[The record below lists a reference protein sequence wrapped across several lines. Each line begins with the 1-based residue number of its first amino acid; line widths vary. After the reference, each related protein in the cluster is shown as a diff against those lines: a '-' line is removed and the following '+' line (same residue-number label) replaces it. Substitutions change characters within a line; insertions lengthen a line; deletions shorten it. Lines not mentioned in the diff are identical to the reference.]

1 MTLKHLLLICLIHLC
16 LLANCPGMGAPPYLD
31 PEQPVALRV
40 RDLLSRMTLEEK
52 LGQLNIP
59 CVYKPELGGRVDTMS
74 AQRIL
79 AEGTDADTSDDLQLK
94 WAACQQFV
102 LGTQTTFKRLG
113 PGGGL
118 FGFGNN
124 VLPVTPDKGAVY
136 YNTLQRLATRET
148 RLGIPLL
155 QVAEGTHGLESS
167 FATIFPE
174 GLALGSTFNRALIQ
188 RIYATV
194 MHEARTRGIHAL
206 CTLVI
211 EPNIDPR
218 MGRNA
223 EGYSEDPYLC
233 AEYAR
238 AIVAGIQGSDI
249 RARDKGIA
257 VLCHF
262 PGQSNGFA
270 GLEFNAVEMSERA
283 FRTILLPPWEA
294 GIRDRQ
300 ALMVMA
306 THPSIDV
313 LGGVPAHASHALLT
327 GLLRQELGFQGV
339 VLGEGNSVRTILWKK
354 VCETQKQAGRLALNA
369 GLDVSIS
376 LEPGFMSDMY
386 DSVKEGSVDQAK
398 VDQAVA
404 RLLRL
409 KFELG
414 LFENPYVEPADARAV
429 SHTKSAQDLALQ
441 AAQEGIVL
449 LKNENDLLPLSKT
462 LSSIAVIGPLA
473 DAPIDQLGDYIPKYI
488 KHDIVTP
495 LAGIRTKVAPQTV
508 VTHVKGV
515 EVLNPDFDQIAAA
528 VQAAKQ
534 ASVAVICV
542 GETAGCNG
550 EKKDVATLDLL
561 GRQRELIQAVHAT
574 GTPTVVV
581 LISGRPLTICWTAE
595 HIPAVLAGWFMG
607 EQGGHALG
615 QILFGDINPSGRL
628 PISFPRHVGQLP
640 AYYFYKPS
648 KVMRRRAA
656 YVDMPVEPLYDFGYG
671 LSYTT
676 FKYSKLVIAPE
687 ETGPASQVTIRCD
700 VTNMG
705 RRTGTETVQL
715 YINDVI
721 SSTTTPVRMLKGF
734 QRIALKPGETK
745 QTSFVLTPYDLSLLD
760 RHLERV
766 VEPGVFDIM
775 IGKSCEDIQ
784 LHGKTTVISSTEL
797 LAGP

>member
-1 MTLKHLLLICLIHLC
+1 MMVRHFILACLIHLC
-16 LLANCPGMGAPPYLD
+16 LLANRPGMGGPPYLD
-31 PEQPVALRV
+31 PERPVALRV

-59 CVYKPELGGRVDTMS
+59 CVYKPELGGRVDHTLV
-74 AQRIL
+74 QQIL
-79 AEGTDADTSDDLQLK
+79 AEGTDANTNDDLQLK
-94 WAACQQFV
+94 WAACQRFV

-124 VLPVTPDKGAVY
+124 VLPVPPDQGAAY
-136 YNTLQRLATRET
+136 YNTLQRLATKET

-223 EGYSEDPYLC
+223 EAYSEDPYLC

-238 AIVAGIQGSDI
+238 AIVTGIQGTDI
-249 RARDKGIA
+249 AERDKGIA

-262 PGQSNGFA
+262 PGQSNGLA

-294 GIRDRQ
+294 GIRDSQ

-313 LGGVPAHASHALLT
+313 LGGVPAHASHELLT
-327 GLLRQELGFQGV
+327 GVLRQELNFQGV

-376 LEPGFMSDMY
+376 LEPGFMADMY
-386 DSVKEGSVDQAK
+386 DSVMEGSVAQAQL
-398 VDQAVA
+398 DQAVA

-409 KFELG
+409 KFRLG
-414 LFENPYVEPADARAV
+414 LFENPYVTAAAAPAASR
-429 SHTKSAQDLALQ
+429 TQSAQNLALQ

-449 LKNENDLLPLSKT
+449 LKNEDSLLPLTKT
-462 LSSIAVIGPLA
+462 VPSIAVIGPLA
-473 DAPIDQLGDYIPKYI
+473 DAPLDQLGDYIPKYI

-495 LAGIRTKVAPQTV
+495 LAGIRARVSAQTV
-508 VTHVKGV
+508 VTYVKGV
-515 EVLNPDFDQIAAA
+515 EVLNPDFDQIEAA
-528 VQAAKQ
+528 VRAAKQ
-534 ASVAVICV
+534 ASVAIVCV
-542 GETAGCNG
+542 GETAECNG

-581 LISGRPLTICWTAE
+581 LVSGRPLTICWTAE
-595 HIPAVLAGWFMG
+595 HVPAVLAGWFMG
-607 EQGGHALG
+607 EQGGHALAD
-615 QILFGDINPSGRL
+615 ILFGDINPSGRL

-648 KVMRRRAA
+648 KAMRRKAA
-656 YVDMPVEPLYDFGYG
+656 YVDMPIEPLYDFGYG

-676 FKYSKLVIAPE
+676 FKYDNLAITPE

-700 VTNMG
+700 VTNTG
-705 RRTGTETVQL
+705 RRTGTETAQL
-715 YINDVI
+715 YINDAI
-721 SSTTTPVRMLKGF
+721 SSTTTPVRLLKGF
-734 QRIALKPGETK
+734 QRIMLNPGETK
-745 QTSFVLTPYDLSLLD
+745 QASFVLTPYDLSLLN

-775 IGKSCEDIQ
+775 VGKSCEDIQ
-784 LHGKTTVISSTEL
+784 LRGQLTVTSPTEL
-797 LAGP
+797 ARR